1 MRGSCSIH
9 VCIFIIYRSPEQ
21 IQEAI
26 MLEQKYLVQEPPK
39 DPREH
44 GVVVASDA
52 TPITKLNIPSQ

>member
-1 MRGSCSIH
+1 
-9 VCIFIIYRSPEQ
+9 
-21 IQEAI
+21 